1 LMSLLLVLMCD
12 IPRLIC
18 LGILRP
24 GAKCSW
30 PVKTPKPGFGNDSI
44 AAYNIN

>member
-1 LMSLLLVLMCD
+1 VLMCD

-30 PVKTPKPGFGNDSI
+30 PVKTPKPGFGNDSSQLI
-44 AAYNIN
+44 TSTNVF